1 MDPFTMVVAIV
12 ALVTIGKV
20 VQAKVKA
27 RDGAAAAADH
37 PDTVRMREE
46 VRALKER
53 VAVLERVITD
63 TEDSVRLDR
72 EIARLRDDNRA

>member
-1 MDPFTMVVAIV
+1 MDPFSMVVAIV
-12 ALVTIGKV
+12 ALVTIGKI

-27 RDGAAAAADH
+27 QNERPGGDH
-37 PDTVRMREE
+37 PDSVRMREE
-46 VRALKER
+46 IRTLKER

>member
-1 MDPFTMVVAIV
+1 MDPFSMVVGIV
-12 ALVTIGKV
+12 AVVTIGKI

-27 RDGAAAAADH
+27 QESQPAAEH
-37 PDTVRMREE
+37 PDALRMREE
-46 VRALKER
+46 VRTLKER